1 MDERVHRYLDGELSV
16 SELTEAEAAEARRLE
31 ALVTE
36 LRRERAGMETADLVS
51 VVMGRIAEGGKA
63 TGGERFADP
72 TGAEAP
78 GAERRSGPRRFADW
92 LLGPKEIS
100 FALRPVYAIA
110 ATILLLV
117 AGLQVDFASIS
128 TEAPAVADDADPI
141 VFVRF
146 ELSAP
151 EAEDVRLAGSFSGWS
166 PEVAL
171 DPIGDGRWMA
181 LVPLRPGV
189 HDYAFRVDGSRW
201 VTDPSA
207 PRVADGFGGF
217 NSRIS
222 LVVANS

>member
-31 ALVTE
+31 ALVAE
-36 LRRERAGMETADLVS
+36 LKRERAGMETADLVS
-51 VVMGRIAEGGKA
+51 AVMGRIAEGGKA
-63 TGGERFADP
+63 TSDERFAAP
-72 TGAEAP
+72 TDAESP
-78 GAERRSGPRRFADW
+78 GTERRSGPRRFADW

-110 ATILLLV
+110 AAILLLV
-117 AGLQVDFASIS
+117 AGLQVDYASIF
-128 TEAPAVADDADPI
+128 TEAPAVADGADPT

-166 PEVAL
+166 PEIAL
-171 DPIGDGRWMA
+171 DPIGNGRWMA

-217 NSRIS
+217 NSRLS